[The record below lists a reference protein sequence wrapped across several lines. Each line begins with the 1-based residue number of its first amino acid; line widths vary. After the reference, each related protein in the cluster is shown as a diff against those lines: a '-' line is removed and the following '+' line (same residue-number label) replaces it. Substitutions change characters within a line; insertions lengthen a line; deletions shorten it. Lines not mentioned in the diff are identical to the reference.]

1 MLWELGMGNWILGG
15 WLELRL
21 NELTA
26 HLLHRGKAGMF
37 FAHAG
42 RDVDLSIIDRNVRV
56 IAGISD
62 SVVEK

>member
-1 MLWELGMGNWILGG
+1 MLGG
-15 WLELRL
+15 WLKLRL
-21 NELTA
+21 NGLTA
-26 HLLHRGKAGMF
+26 HLLHRGKVGMF
-37 FAHAG
+37 FVHVG